1 MWSIDYKKILWL
13 NDHIMMCLKCQKE
26 IKRRAFYGLH
36 PSCFVDGFDLKEE
49 QKFSHWDPK
58 KSYSSIINSS
68 QDTHYQGRYLK
79 YSARMGPIKYILKLQ
94 EKDYEDLPAMEYLCN
109 QIASLLKIK
118 VPEYYLIKISESDL
132 GIKDKAFSNTNVNS
146 ILLQTGQKLKDRA
159 FYKTNMNPLEGD
171 SESRMAF
178 VTKNFL
184 QAQIETLHHIYK
196 YLPKGKKHY
205 NCERII
211 KVIQEQTGK
220 LKDTERF
227 VEITLF
233 DSFIGNE
240 DRHGRNLGIIDTGKS
255 KTLAPMYDNPSYL
268 GLVSE
273 TLLGASFN
281 ISGCIQT
288 LASRKP
294 KMRDYIQEFERLN
307 LKKACMKFIKK
318 TERNLSKILET
329 VRFAWISDNRKKAF
343 SRFLEQQ
350 VKEMG
355 KV

>member
-132 GIKDKAFSNTNVNS
+132 GIKDKAFSNS
-146 ILLQTGQKLKDRA
+146 
-159 FYKTNMNPLEGD
+159 YMNPLGEN
-171 SESRMAF
+171 SEARMAF

-184 QAQIETLHHIYK
+184 QAQIGTLHHIYK

-233 DSFIGNE
+233 DSFIGNN

-255 KTLAPMYDNPSYL
+255 RTLAPMYDNPSYL

-318 TERNLSKILET
+318 TERNFSKILET
-329 VRFAWISDNRKKAF
+329 VRLAWISDNRKKAF